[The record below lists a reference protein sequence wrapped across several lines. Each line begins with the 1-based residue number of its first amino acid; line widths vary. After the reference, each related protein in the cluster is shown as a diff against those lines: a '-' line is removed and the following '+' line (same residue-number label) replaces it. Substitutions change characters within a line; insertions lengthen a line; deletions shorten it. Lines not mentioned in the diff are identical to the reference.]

1 MPIYEYRCQDCQQI
15 FEEWQTT
22 FEERDLSCPVCGGT
36 AKRIMSNT
44 TFVLKGGGWYA
55 TDYASNNKASSGG
68 NGNGNGNGNGKAKA
82 DADSGGEAEPD
93 SKSEAKADA
102 GSDGASCSG
111 SCPPGAPDAASS
123 TDSAS

>member
-68 NGNGNGNGNGKAKA
+68 NGNGNGNGKAKA
-82 DADSGGEAEPD
+82 DADSGGEAKPD
-93 SKSEAKADA
+93 SKADA